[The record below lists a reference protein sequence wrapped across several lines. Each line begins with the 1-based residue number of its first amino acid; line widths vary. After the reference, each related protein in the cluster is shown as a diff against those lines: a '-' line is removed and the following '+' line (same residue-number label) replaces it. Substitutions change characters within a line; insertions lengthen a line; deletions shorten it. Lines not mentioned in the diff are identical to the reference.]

1 MVTTP
6 TNPAVSAYNNGAV
19 AGNTAASGSQ
29 NAAPLQGN
37 FALDAVRQ
45 VERRDSQFGG
55 GKSAGRQQQPER
67 FQEFYSANA
76 SDYEA
81 GSPRGSYL
89 NIVV

>member
-1 MVTTP
+1 MVDIP

-29 NAAPLQGN
+29 NTAPLQGN

-45 VERRDSQFGG
+45 VERRDPQFSG
-55 GKSAGRQQQPER
+55 GKSANRQQQPER
-67 FQEFYSANA
+67 FQDFYSSDAA
-76 SDYEA
+76 DYET